1 MAERH
6 MTKYKLSENKCVF
19 HHGYLNRM
27 IWIVD
32 LFYLDFILAKYNNKV
47 NLYYVK
53 NIISNAK
60 G

>member
-1 MAERH
+1 
-6 MTKYKLSENKCVF
+6 
-19 HHGYLNRM
+19 M